1 MESQSLTTFLAIFI
15 FPRLSFSGSIC
26 HAYYCAAWVCRSRVE
41 YPFNAFRCSATG
53 IEGTLTFFP
62 AVAAVLELLSAFCY
76 CRCMRRKLNHHAG
89 GGYASKWGDHYIRG
103 TAGPTEPYMLGD
115 IRNVVCKSTLR

>member
-41 YPFNAFRCSATG
+41 YPFNAFRCSGTG
-53 IEGTLTFFP
+53 IEGKLSFSL
-62 AVAAVLELLSAFCY
+62 ADAVLDLLSVLCY
-76 CRCMRRKLNHHAG
+76 YRCIPTVKAAG
-89 GGYASKWGDHYIRG
+89 
-103 TAGPTEPYMLGD
+103 
-115 IRNVVCKSTLR
+115 TLFLSL